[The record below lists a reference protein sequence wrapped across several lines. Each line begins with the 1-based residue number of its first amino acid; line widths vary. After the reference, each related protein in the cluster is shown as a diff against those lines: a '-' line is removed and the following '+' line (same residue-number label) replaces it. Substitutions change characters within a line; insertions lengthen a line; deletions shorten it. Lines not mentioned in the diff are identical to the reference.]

1 MLIDHYRDFPEMIPW
16 LPAGFADHEGKFGVI
31 NPLIPC
37 FKEQIRLS
45 KIIEDMLSKLFSIKS
60 DLQSLGRQS
69 CLDNLNFELCSWYEA
84 LPECAAWNKWK
95 PPGTP
100 LIPSVAAL
108 Q

>member
-1 MLIDHYRDFPEMIPW
+1 MGPW
-16 LPAGFADHEGKFGVI
+16 LPAGFADHDGSSGAV

-45 KIIEDMLSKLFSIKS
+45 KIIEKMLCKLFSTNS
-60 DLQSLGRQS
+60 NLEGLGRQS
-69 CLDNLNFELCSWYEA
+69 CLDSLNIELCAWYEA
-84 LPECAAWNKWK
+84 LPECAKWNKWE
-95 PPGTP
+95 PPSTP

>member
-1 MLIDHYRDFPEMIPW
+1 MTPW
-16 LPAGFADHEGKFGVI
+16 LPAGYADNDGESGAV

-45 KIIEDMLSKLFSIKS
+45 KVIEKMLSKLFSTKS
-60 DLQSLGRQS
+60 NLEGLGRQS
-69 CLDNLNFELCSWYEA
+69 CLDDLNFELCSWYEA
-84 LPECAAWNKWK
+84 LPECATWNRWK
-95 PPGTP
+95 PTSTP

>member
-1 MLIDHYRDFPEMIPW
+1 MKPW
-16 LPAGFADHEGKFGVI
+16 LPAGFADYDNGFGQI

-45 KIIEDMLSKLFSIKS
+45 KVIEKMLSTLFSIRS
-60 DLQSLGRQS
+60 NLDALGRQS
-69 CLDNLNFELCSWYEA
+69 CLDNLNFELCRWYEA
-84 LPECAAWNKWK
+84 LPEYIKWNKWE
-95 PPGTP
+95 PPSTA

>member
-1 MLIDHYRDFPEMIPW
+1 MKPW
-16 LPAGFADHEGKFGVI
+16 LPAGFADCDPGSGAV

-45 KIIEDMLSKLFSIKS
+45 KLIEKMLSKLFSTKS
-60 DLQSLGRQS
+60 NLDRLGRQS
-69 CLDNLNFELCSWYEA
+69 YLQNINFELRTWYEA
-84 LPECAAWNKWK
+84 LPEYGKWNKWE
-95 PPGTP
+95 PPSAP

>member
-1 MLIDHYRDFPEMIPW
+1 MKPW
-16 LPAGFADHEGKFGVI
+16 LPVGFADYDGKFGAV

-45 KIIEDMLSKLFSIKS
+45 KVIEKMLSKLFSAKS
-60 DLQSLGRQS
+60 KLEGLGRQS
-69 CLDNLNFELCSWYEA
+69 CFINLNFELCSWYEA
-84 LPECAAWNKWK
+84 LPECAKWNKWQ
-95 PPGTP
+95 PTSTP